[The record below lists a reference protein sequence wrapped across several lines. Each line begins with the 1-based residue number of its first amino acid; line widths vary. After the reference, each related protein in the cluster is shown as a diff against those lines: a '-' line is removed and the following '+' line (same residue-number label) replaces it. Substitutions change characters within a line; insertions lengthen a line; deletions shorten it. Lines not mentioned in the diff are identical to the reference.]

1 MAFVDP
7 ALQHAYDGQRLYVD
21 AAATLNSLRSAP
33 QKSAHGFE
41 IVCLGVGGGPLET
54 DCSCYA
60 IKTWGTS
67 WLDSYVVIEGGSWL
81 GGMSRVLELQASHQ
95 CAGFGDLA
103 LSSSPP
109 SSANVSNL
117 SGWTSKASS
126 SSVSSKVGYL
136 ASRAEAFLISHAHL
150 DHTYGL
156 ILASAVTSPPKP
168 VYALE
173 SPLAAF
179 EGIFGTGVWPSVVR
193 REQSPEFARGVD
205 AGTKPA
211 RTAQIHNAA
220 ADTGVGYVLRALQPR
235 RPQSLTKEISVLA
248 FELSHGLCAAA
259 CNGEGSGSANIL
271 AADHPH
277 TTSGPHERLRS
288 TAFFLTNVATGQ
300 NLLLFGDVETDRLSR
315 TDLNYQVWM
324 HASEAICQGRLST
337 IMIECSF
344 DSSQPEE
351 LLFGHMNPAGLYE
364 ELKVLARLV
373 AIRANTEHASRWDG
387 ALQTHALS
395 RPTEMNDDHTAKR
408 GAKALQGL
416 IVVVTHV
423 KASISPAKRPS
434 ADDFGAEHAPLEVGP
449 HDMRDQIFREL
460 LALEE
465 KFGLGVRFVMAV
477 QGMKIDC

>member
-21 AAATLNSLRSAP
+21 AAATLNSLPRAP
-33 QKSAHGFE
+33 EKAAHGFE

-60 IKTWGTS
+60 IKTRGTS

-109 SSANVSNL
+109 SPANVSNP

-126 SSVSSKVGYL
+126 SSVSSKVEYL

-173 SPLAAF
+173 SPLTAF

-193 REQSPEFARGVD
+193 REHSPEIAQGVD
-205 AGTKPA
+205 AGMKPP
-211 RTAQIHNAA
+211 RTAQSQNAA
-220 ADTGVGYVLRALQPR
+220 TDTGVGYVLRVLQPR
-235 RPQSLTKEISVLA
+235 RSQSLTKEISVLA
-248 FELSHGLCAAA
+248 FELSHGLCAA
-259 CNGEGSGSANIL
+259 CNGKGSGSANIL
-271 AADHPH
+271 AADHAH
-277 TTSGPHERLRS
+277 TASGPHERLRS

-373 AIRANTEHASRWDG
+373 AIRTNTEHAGRRDR
-387 ALQTHALS
+387 ALQNHAFS
-395 RPTEMNDDHTAKR
+395 RTTEMDDDYTAKR

-434 ADDFGAEHAPLEVGP
+434 ADDFSAVHVPLEVGP